1 MVNDNTQINANTS
14 INANSIP
21 ETPIPAR
28 PPETPRPQAQPQRRV
43 HRRGPLRQAR
53 LALAISAGKMVG
65 TAGRV
70 LGVGGG
76 TSLPGMVARRIDPDV
91 LKAVM
96 TGSKAIKIVI
106 TGSNGKTTTSRMIS
120 EMAKESGNRLSH
132 NRSGSN
138 LLQGVTSVAVNFA
151 NVLGKL
157 ESDVLIFE
165 IDEGTMQ
172 HVIPEIQPDV
182 VVITN
187 IFRDQLDRFGELY
200 AVARSLDKVLEGLPE
215 TSTIILNGNDPQ
227 VANFGQN
234 AKARRLFFGLN
245 TTEIG
250 TPVPEQS
257 ADVIR
262 CIHCQEDLEYK
273 VAYLSHL
280 GLYRCPNCGY
290 TLPPLDIAA
299 TSVKL
304 AEDGKGPTHATLTT
318 PEGQMEIEIP
328 LPGVHNVYNAAA
340 AIGAALAAGFPKQKL
355 PTALS
360 KLQPAFGRFEEIKA
374 GDQTIYLAFVKNP
387 TSFNLI
393 MRLMMQH
400 PGEKHILLAA
410 SHTVVDGEDFSW
422 LWDIELEEIAP
433 QVVDAIC
440 SGNKPEELAMRLKY
454 AEVASERIR
463 MIEDREQ
470 ALDAALL
477 NAGPG
482 GTLYVLA
489 TYSPTQ
495 ELRRVMQKRGWVKH
509 FWEE

>member
-1 MVNDNTQINANTS
+1 MVNDNTQTTKNKIA
-14 INANSIP
+14 
-21 ETPIPAR
+21 ETPSLLPD
-28 PPETPRPQAQPQRRV
+28 TPRPDRMRK
-43 HRRGPLRQAR
+43 RRGPLRQAR
-53 LALAISAGKMVG
+53 LALAISAGKLVG
-65 TAGRV
+65 ASGRI
-70 LGVGGG
+70 LGIGGG

-91 LKAVM
+91 LKTVM
-96 TGSKAIKIVI
+96 GASAAKKIVI
-106 TGSNGKTTTSRMIS
+106 TGSNGKTTTSRMIA

-151 NVLGKL
+151 SVSGELN
-157 ESDVLIFE
+157 SDVLVFE

-215 TSTIILNGNDPQ
+215 TSTIVLNGNDPQ

-234 AKARRLFFGLN
+234 AKAKRVFFGLN
-245 TTEIG
+245 TTEVG
-250 TPVPEQS
+250 TPVPDIS

-290 TLPPLDIAA
+290 TLPDLDIAA

-304 AEDGKGPTHATLTT
+304 AADGKGPTHATLST
-318 PEGQMEIEIP
+318 PAGELEIEIP
-328 LPGVHNVYNAAA
+328 LPGIHNVYNAAA
-340 AIGAALAAGFPKQKL
+340 AIGAALAAGFPKEKL
-355 PTALS
+355 PSALA
-360 KLQPAFGRFEEIKA
+360 KLQPAFGRLEEIKA

-393 MRLMMQH
+393 MRLIMQH
-400 PGEKHILLAA
+400 PGQKHILLAA

-422 LWDIELEEIAP
+422 LWDLEVEEMAP
-433 QVVDAIC
+433 DIVDAIC

-454 AEVASERIR
+454 AEVPSEHIR

-470 ALDAALL
+470 ALDAALK
-477 NAGPG
+477 NAGPN

-495 ELRRVMQKRGWVKH
+495 ELRRIMQKRGWVKH

>member
-1 MVNDNTQINANTS
+1 MNENTQVNTDTQTTVKR
-14 INANSIP
+14 IAETPALLP
-21 ETPIPAR
+21 ETPL
-28 PPETPRPQAQPQRRV
+28 PRRRAP
-43 HRRGPLRQAR
+43 RGPLGQAR
-53 LALAISAGKMVG
+53 LALAISAGKLVG
-65 TAGRV
+65 ASGRI
-70 LGVGGG
+70 LGIGGG
-76 TSLPGMVARRIDPDV
+76 TSLPGMVARRIDPGV

-96 TGSKAIKIVI
+96 NGSAAKKIVI
-106 TGSNGKTTTSRMIS
+106 TGSNGKTTTSRMIA

-151 NVLGKL
+151 NVFGQL
-157 ESDVLIFE
+157 ESDVLVFE

-172 HVIPEIQPDV
+172 HVVPEIQPDV

-215 TSTIILNGNDPQ
+215 TSTIVLNGNDPQ

-234 AKARRLFFGLN
+234 AKAKRVFFGLN
-245 TTEIG
+245 TTEVG

-304 AEDGKGPTHATLTT
+304 ASDGKGSTHATLST
-318 PEGQMEIEIP
+318 PAGELEVEIP

-340 AIGAALAAGFPKQKL
+340 AVGAALAAGFPKEKL
-355 PTALS
+355 PVALS
-360 KLQPAFGRFEEIKA
+360 KLQPAFGRLEEIKA

-393 MRLMMQH
+393 MRLIMQH
-400 PGEKHILLAA
+400 PGQKHLLLAA

-422 LWDIELEEIAP
+422 LWDIELEEMAP
-433 QVVDAIC
+433 DVVDAIC

-454 AEVASERIR
+454 AHVPSERIR

-470 ALDAALL
+470 ALDAALA
-477 NAGPG
+477 NAGPN

-495 ELRRVMQKRGWVKH
+495 ELRRIMQKRGWVKH

>member
-1 MVNDNTQINANTS
+1 MINDNMQTAGEHIVETPA
-14 INANSIP
+14 ALP
-21 ETPIPAR
+21 ETPLPKKRAK
-28 PPETPRPQAQPQRRV
+28 
-43 HRRGPLRQAR
+43 RGPLRQAR
-53 LALAISAGKMVG
+53 LALAITAGKLVG
-65 TAGRV
+65 ASGRI

-96 TGSKAIKIVI
+96 NGSAAKKIVI
-106 TGSNGKTTTSRMIS
+106 TGSNGKTTTSRMIA

-151 NVLGKL
+151 TVFGRL
-157 ESDVLIFE
+157 ESDVLVFE

-215 TSTIILNGNDPQ
+215 TSTIVLNGNDPQ

-234 AKARRLFFGLN
+234 ARARRVFFGLN

-250 TPVPEQS
+250 TPVPDQS

-304 AEDGKGPTHATLTT
+304 ASDGKGPTRVTLST
-318 PEGQMEIEIP
+318 PEGELAIEIP

-340 AIGAALAAGFPKQKL
+340 AVGAALAAGFPRQKL
-355 PTALS
+355 PPALA
-360 KLQPAFGRFEEIKA
+360 KLQPAFGRLEEIQA

-393 MRLMMQH
+393 MRLIMQH
-400 PGEKHILLAA
+400 PGQKHLLLAA

-422 LWDIELEEIAP
+422 LWDLELEEMAP
-433 QVVDAIC
+433 DVVDAIC

-454 AEVASERIR
+454 AEVSTEHIR
-463 MIEDREQ
+463 VIEDREQ
-470 ALDAALL
+470 ALDAALK

-495 ELRRVMQKRGWVKH
+495 ELRRIMQKRGWVKH